1 MATKIIGKSIPR
13 AEDPR
18 LITGA
23 GQYVDDVQ
31 LVGMAYAEVFRSS
44 RAHALIKS
52 INIENAKAHPGVVT
66 VITAE
71 DVEGKIANQPVAAQ
85 LPDMKCPDHPPL
97 AINKVY
103 FVGQPIAVVVAEDR
117 YTARDA
123 LDLIDVDYE
132 ELQVRLKRW
141 KMMPRL
147 SMKIWERTLL
157 SIGLWVV

>member
-52 INIENAKAHPGVVT
+52 INIEN
-66 VITAE
+66 
-71 DVEGKIANQPVAAQ
+71 
-85 LPDMKCPDHPPL
+85 
-97 AINKVY
+97 Y
-103 FVGQPIAVVVAEDR
+103 S
-117 YTARDA
+117 YS
-123 LDLIDVDYE
+123 Y
-132 ELQVRLKRW
+132 
-141 KMMPRL
+141 
-147 SMKIWERTLL
+147 
-157 SIGLWVV
+157 